1 MFVNIIFEGV
11 LILHQYSFFF
21 FIAHIQ
27 KDNHRKQWIIDRTLD
42 FLSGLDIHTAE
53 AGLMIETTKRA
64 VEYVTADDD
73 RGVRRRLR
81 AYTNFL
87 LNALQDKNN

>member
-1 MFVNIIFEGV
+1 
-11 LILHQYSFFF
+11 
-21 FIAHIQ
+21 
-27 KDNHRKQWIIDRTLD
+27 
-42 FLSGLDIHTAE
+42 
-53 AGLMIETTKRA
+53 MIETVKRA